1 MKERKISEK
10 PHQWM
15 IIDTGECYKVFASW
29 RGGYL
34 DGDHWKMNSGI
45 TRVEEDED
53 YYYFY
58 GHSGSCYQCHK
69 EHWGYGTFWTGGVL
83 EDIIKAGK
91 EMGKE
96 IKVMPRGEDWTNF
109 KWDKE

>member
-1 MKERKISEK
+1 
-10 PHQWM
+10 M
-15 IIDTGECYKVFASW
+15 ILDMGTCYKVFGAW

-34 DGDHWKMNSGI
+34 DGDRWKMNSGI

-69 EHWGYGTFWTGGVL
+69 ERWGYGTFWTGGVL
-83 EDIIKAGK
+83 EDIIKKAK
-91 EMGKE
+91 ELDKE
-96 IKVMPRGEDWTNF
+96 IKVMDREEDWINF
-109 KWDKE
+109 KWEKES